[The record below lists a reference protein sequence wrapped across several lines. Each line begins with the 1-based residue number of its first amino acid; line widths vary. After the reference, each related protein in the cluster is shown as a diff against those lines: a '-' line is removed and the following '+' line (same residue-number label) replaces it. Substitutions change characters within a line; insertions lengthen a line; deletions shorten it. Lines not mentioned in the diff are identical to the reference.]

1 MEHEFSVAL
10 KPNPTMKASLSSPDY
25 SRASFTMLCKDV
37 VKEGDFYNVFSAAV
51 NAAISSSVPMVM
63 RR

>member
-25 SRASFTMLCKDV
+25 GRASLHHALQRHG
-37 VKEGDFYNVFSAAV
+37 EGGDFYNVFSAAV
-51 NAAISSSVPMVM
+51 NAAISSFVPIVI